1 MKSHSPTSDHALKAA
16 HSLARRT
23 KFTVLAVL
31 MLLIGALGLARA
43 VSSTDAAAEDERYP
57 PSEAWLEAH
66 EDDNDSDTVAIR
78 CPSRGRCIAPG
89 TCTRSELDPM
99 QSKKDSLC
107 NQKRSC
113 AGFKIKPPA
122 DPAKVQSS
130 ELVDCGELTRL
141 IAVGEACRDQRTKI
155 MHDCFR
161 DGDQAHVDE
170 RSEVQDVI
178 DDCADR
184 LSSAKGMKIC
194 KW

>member
-1 MKSHSPTSDHALKAA
+1 MKFQTPTSVHTPSANR
-16 HSLARRT
+16 ARL
-23 KFTVLAVL
+23 TVLAVL
-31 MLLIGALGLARA
+31 MVLIGALGLSRA
-43 VSSTDAAAEDERYP
+43 FTSNDAAAEDERYP

-66 EDDNDSDTVAIR
+66 EDQNDSATVAIR

-113 AGFKIKPPA
+113 ASFKIKPPL
-122 DPAKVQSS
+122 DPDKVQSN
-130 ELVDCGELTRL
+130 EMVDCGELTRL
-141 IAVGEACRDQRTKI
+141 IDVGEACRDQRTKI

-170 RSEVQDVI
+170 RSEVQEVI

-184 LSSAKGMKIC
+184 LNSAKGMKIC